1 MVMMYGPV
9 HGIGDVSGLST
20 KHVVLGLLIE
30 QPGYGYDLH
39 KRVETRFGF
48 LHLSE
53 SFVYKTL
60 ERLERE
66 GWIEDYKDKSV
77 GGTRRGAPRVM
88 YRSTESGRQQFKDWR
103 ATRNRRAVLRD
114 ALQAKLG
121 LTEPDGLPELL
132 EEAEAQAADCM
143 AELATLR
150 RPSLADAAGAEV
162 PWHDAAALMGDDLH
176 VRLLQAQVD
185 WLDGI
190 CELIEDRIERSS

>member
-1 MVMMYGPV
+1 
-9 HGIGDVSGLST
+9 VSGLST

-30 QPGYGYDLH
+30 QPGYGYDLLR
-39 KRVETRFGF
+39 RVETRFGF

-66 GWIEDYKDKSV
+66 GWIEDFGDKSI

-88 YRSTESGRQQFKDWR
+88 YRPTASGREQFKDWKS
-103 ATRNRRAVLRD
+103 TRTRRAVLRD

-121 LTEPDGLPELL
+121 LTAPDDLPELL
-132 EEAEAQAADCM
+132 AEAEAQAADCM
-143 AELATLR
+143 AELAILR
-150 RPSLADAAGAEV
+150 PPSLAEAAGAEV